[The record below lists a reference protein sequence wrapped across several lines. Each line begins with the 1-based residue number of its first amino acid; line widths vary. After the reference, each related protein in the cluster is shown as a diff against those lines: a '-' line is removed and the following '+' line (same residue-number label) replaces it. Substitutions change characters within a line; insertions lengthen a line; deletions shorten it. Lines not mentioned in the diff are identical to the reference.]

1 MLNIIKE
8 IKDLDKRT
16 SKVTYFFIKKEG
28 LLDKFLKWSQDMDEQ
43 LKNSLEGSKMVELHY
58 WSLLDIGGRKSGRQI
73 CLLTWKGRI

>member
-28 LLDKFLKWSQDMDEQ
+28 LLDKFLK
-43 LKNSLEGSKMVELHY
+43 
-58 WSLLDIGGRKSGRQI
+58 
-73 CLLTWKGRI
+73 